1 MPEENTTMEE
11 QTTGIETEDDEEV
24 GGIPGKM
31 IAFAIGVVGGGLL
44 LLKRKFGKKKYA
56 VIDHGRF
63 GRDAK

>member
-11 QTTGIETEDDEEV
+11 QTTGIETEDNEESD
-24 GGIPGKM
+24 GIPGKLV
-31 IAFAIGVVGGGLL
+31 ACVIGVIGGGIL
-44 LLKRKFGKKKYA
+44 LLKKKLGKKKYA